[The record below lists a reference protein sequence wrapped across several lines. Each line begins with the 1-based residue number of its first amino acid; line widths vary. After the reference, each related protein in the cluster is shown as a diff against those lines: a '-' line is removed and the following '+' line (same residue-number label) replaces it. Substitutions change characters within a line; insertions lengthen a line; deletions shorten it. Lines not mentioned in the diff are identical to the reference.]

1 MALFLLVFSSSL
13 TSLETQKPQHGT
25 VQLNLLLLVMSVEEF
40 KLIPLLHSMEADL
53 DKRIRLMSEM

>member
-1 MALFLLVFSSSL
+1 MVLYSS
-13 TSLETQKPQHGT
+13 TSYYCQ
-25 VQLNLLLLVMSVEEF
+25 LVMSVEEF